1 MSSSS
6 DEVIAGLFA
15 AGFGVFWVV
24 YMAFIFALVI
34 FFIICEWKI
43 FVKAGEPGWAALI
56 PFYNVWVLVKIS
68 CNNNVLWFILFLI
81 GATSPVAAIISSIG
95 LAKSFGKGVGTIL
108 LLIFLPIIGWPMLAF
123 GKSEYDPSLKF

>member
-1 MSSSS
+1 MSSS

-24 YMAFIFALVI
+24 YMAFIFAVVI
-34 FFIICEWKI
+34 FFLICEWKI

-56 PFYNVWVLVKIS
+56 PFYNIWVLMKIT

-81 GATSPVAAIISSIG
+81 GVTSPVAAIISFIG
-95 LAKSFGKGVGTIL
+95 LAKSFGKGVGTTL
-108 LLIFLPIIGWPMLAF
+108 LLIFLPVIAMPMLAF
-123 GKSEYDPSLKF
+123 GKAEYDPSLKF

>member
-34 FFIICEWKI
+34 FFLICEWKI

-81 GATSPVAAIISSIG
+81 GATSPVAAIISSILG
-95 LAKSFGKGVGTIL
+95 RRSW
-108 LLIFLPIIGWPMLAF
+108 LIVPIIV
-123 GKSEYDPSLKF
+123 S

>member
-34 FFIICEWKI
+34 FFLICEWKI

-81 GATSPVAAIISSIG
+81 G
-95 LAKSFGKGVGTIL
+95 LALSKLARRMCLFDTPSY
-108 LLIFLPIIGWPMLAF
+108 LIHACAW
-123 GKSEYDPSLKF
+123 KRLK